1 MALTEKQRAEIY
13 SSLSDTVGQP
23 GAEFLMAQQPP
34 GGWEQFA
41 TKRDLADLEVKTQA
55 SFVEL
60 QASIVALNAK
70 MDVQFAQLREQLAEQ
85 FAEIK
90 ERFAAV
96 ESTRGSRRLTR
107 GSRSC
112 RTDAAGMSG
121 RSLWRLS
128 PSAARY
134 SWRPGNSH
142 QPEVGPALDSLRVL
156 GPLLRGLRRNRDRHC
171 DAHEPKPSLSRLPNA
186 GYTTPV
192 TTNWADDF
200 FATSRIA

>member
-55 SFVEL
+55 SFVET

-85 FAEIK
+85 FAEMK
-90 ERFAAV
+90 ERFAAID
-96 ESTRGSRRLTR
+96 TRFAAVDTRFAELSDRRSRDVWAFVVATVSICGSVFL
-107 GSRSC
+107 
-112 RTDAAGMSG
+112 AA
-121 RSLWRLS
+121 WQF
-128 PSAARY
+128 A
-134 SWRPGNSH
+134 
-142 QPEVGPALDSLRVL
+142 PA
-156 GPLLRGLRRNRDRHC
+156 
-171 DAHEPKPSLSRLPNA
+171 
-186 GYTTPV
+186 
-192 TTNWADDF
+192 
-200 FATSRIA
+200 

>member
-70 MDVQFAQLREQLAEQ
+70 MDVQFAQLREQLAE
-85 FAEIK
+85 IK
-90 ERFAAV
+90 ERFAAID
-96 ESTRGSRRLTR
+96 TRF
-107 GSRSC
+107 
-112 RTDAAGMSG
+112 A
-121 RSLWRLS
+121 
-128 PSAARY
+128 
-134 SWRPGNSH
+134 
-142 QPEVGPALDSLRVL
+142 
-156 GPLLRGLRRNRDRHC
+156 
-171 DAHEPKPSLSRLPNA
+171 
-186 GYTTPV
+186 
-192 TTNWADDF
+192 ADDTR
-200 FATSRIA
+200 FAELSDKRSRDVWAFVVATVSICGSVFLAAWQFAPA

>member
-55 SFVEL
+55 SFVET

-90 ERFAAV
+90 ERFAAID
-96 ESTRGSRRLTR
+96 TRFAAIDTRFAELSDRRSRDVWAFVVATVSICGSVFL
-107 GSRSC
+107 
-112 RTDAAGMSG
+112 AA
-121 RSLWRLS
+121 WQF
-128 PSAARY
+128 A
-134 SWRPGNSH
+134 
-142 QPEVGPALDSLRVL
+142 PA
-156 GPLLRGLRRNRDRHC
+156 
-171 DAHEPKPSLSRLPNA
+171 
-186 GYTTPV
+186 
-192 TTNWADDF
+192 
-200 FATSRIA
+200 

>member
-55 SFVEL
+55 SFVET

-90 ERFAAV
+90 ERFALVDTRFAAV
-96 ESTRGSRRLTR
+96 DTRFAELSDRRSRDVWGFVVATVSICGSVFLATWQF
-107 GSRSC
+107 
-112 RTDAAGMSG
+112 A
-121 RSLWRLS
+121 
-128 PSAARY
+128 
-134 SWRPGNSH
+134 
-142 QPEVGPALDSLRVL
+142 PA
-156 GPLLRGLRRNRDRHC
+156 
-171 DAHEPKPSLSRLPNA
+171 
-186 GYTTPV
+186 
-192 TTNWADDF
+192 
-200 FATSRIA
+200 

>member
-55 SFVEL
+55 SFV
-60 QASIVALNAK
+60 ALNAK

-90 ERFAAV
+90 ERFALVDTRFAAV
-96 ESTRGSRRLTR
+96 DTRFAELSDRRSRDVWAFVVATVSICGSVFL
-107 GSRSC
+107 
-112 RTDAAGMSG
+112 AA
-121 RSLWRLS
+121 WQF
-128 PSAARY
+128 A
-134 SWRPGNSH
+134 
-142 QPEVGPALDSLRVL
+142 PA
-156 GPLLRGLRRNRDRHC
+156 
-171 DAHEPKPSLSRLPNA
+171 
-186 GYTTPV
+186 
-192 TTNWADDF
+192 
-200 FATSRIA
+200 

>member
-90 ERFAAV
+90 ERFAAID
-96 ESTRGSRRLTR
+96 TRFAAVDTRFAELSDRRSRDVWAFVVATVSICGSVFL
-107 GSRSC
+107 
-112 RTDAAGMSG
+112 AA
-121 RSLWRLS
+121 WQF
-128 PSAARY
+128 A
-134 SWRPGNSH
+134 
-142 QPEVGPALDSLRVL
+142 PA
-156 GPLLRGLRRNRDRHC
+156 
-171 DAHEPKPSLSRLPNA
+171 
-186 GYTTPV
+186 
-192 TTNWADDF
+192 
-200 FATSRIA
+200 